1 MRILALDIGGTRLK
15 YAVYNEFPQEEKRGE
30 IDSKASDGA
39 EKLLSQA
46 FSVCD
51 QEQFD
56 LIGISTA
63 GMVSADGSIAY
74 ANENIPLYTGVKLKE
89 IFEARYGVAAYVLND
104 IAAGAMAE
112 AYEAWA
118 DETAGDFYYLA
129 LGTGVGGIA
138 VKNGMAETGAHG
150 ISGQIGYL
158 PSADGSDTIDRSA
171 SARGLKTVGGEDGET
186 LFLRAETGDMQA
198 KNAIKKW
205 CAEVMRVIAAIIGFC
220 DPPKI
225 VIGGGISRQ
234 GETLLKYLKEQE
246 EVLPPPYRGKTEL
259 CTAKK
264 SCGTL
269 GAAVYALKSF
279 TKSQK

>member
-30 IDSKASDGA
+30 IDSMASDGA
-39 EKLLSQA
+39 GKLLSQA

-51 QEQFD
+51 KEQFD

-74 ANENIPLYTGVKLKE
+74 ANENIPRYTGVKLKE
-89 IFEARYGVAAYVLND
+89 IFEARYGVAAYVLKD

-112 AYEAWA
+112 AYEAGA
-118 DETAGDFYYLA
+118 DGMAGDFYYLA

-158 PSADGSDTIDRSA
+158 PSADGSDTIDLAA

-186 LFLRAETGDMQA
+186 LFLRAENGDKQA

-259 CTAKK
+259 CIAKN
-264 SCGTL
+264 SCGTI
-269 GAAVYALKSF
+269 GAAVYALKNF

>member
-30 IDSKASDGA
+30 IDSKASAGA

-51 QEQFD
+51 NEKFD

-74 ANENIPLYTGVKLKE
+74 ANENIPRYTGVKLKE

-171 SARGLKTVGGEDGET
+171 SARGLKTSGGEDGET

-259 CTAKK
+259 CTAKNF
-264 SCGTL
+264 CGTL

>member
-30 IDSKASDGA
+30 IDSMASDGA

-51 QEQFD
+51 KEQFD

-74 ANENIPLYTGVKLKE
+74 ANENIPRYTGVKLKE

-138 VKNGMAETGAHG
+138 VKNGMSETGAHG

-225 VIGGGISRQ
+225 VIGSGITRPQ
-234 GETLLKYLKEQE
+234 NITRRF
-246 EVLPPPYRGKTEL
+246 VN
-259 CTAKK
+259 
-264 SCGTL
+264 
-269 GAAVYALKSF
+269 AL
-279 TKSQK
+279 Q